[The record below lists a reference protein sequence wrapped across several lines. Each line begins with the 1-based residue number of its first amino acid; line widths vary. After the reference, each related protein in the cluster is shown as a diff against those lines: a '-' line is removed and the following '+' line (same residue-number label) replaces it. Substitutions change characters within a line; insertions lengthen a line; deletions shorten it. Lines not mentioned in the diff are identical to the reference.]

1 MIHILDPGGMLNP
14 ICHGELFKR
23 QGGTALPQP
32 VTIMGSTGEE
42 SWKGML
48 PASNLQLQKKTFSEA
63 QTCLAVAVTIDHLY
77 LTFTTKSVWI
87 QRYNLFQKNALK
99 TARVSHSL
107 ASGRQMRHQE
117 MQESTSVSVPNVL
130 IQDYVKCA
138 FPQQFPE
145 NQSLT
150 NSCGN
155 RSQAQRT
162 NLTVFPD
169 AS

>member
-1 MIHILDPGGMLNP
+1 MIQVFDSGEMFNP
-14 ICHGELFKR
+14 ICHGEIFKC
-23 QGGTALPQP
+23 QGGKALSQP
-32 VTIMGSTGEE
+32 VTVVGSTGEE
-42 SWKGML
+42 SWKCIL
-48 PASNLQLQKKTFSEA
+48 STSNLQWPKKTFCEA
-63 QTCLAVAVTIDHLY
+63 QTCLAVAVTIDHLH
-77 LTFTTKSVWI
+77 LAFTTKSVWI
-87 QRYNLFQKNALK
+87 QRYNLFQQSALR
-99 TARVSHSL
+99 TARVPHS

-130 IQDYVKCA
+130 IQDYVKRA

-169 AS
+169 AG